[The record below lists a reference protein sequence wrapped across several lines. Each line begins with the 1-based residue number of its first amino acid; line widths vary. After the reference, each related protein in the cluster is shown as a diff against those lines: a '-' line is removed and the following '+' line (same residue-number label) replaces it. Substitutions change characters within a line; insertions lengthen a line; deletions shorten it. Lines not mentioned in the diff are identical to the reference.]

1 MKLQRLL
8 SLIRQA
14 VDQYE
19 MIEEGDHIAI
29 GISGGKDNLTLL
41 WGLAHL
47 QKFYPKHFSLSAITV
62 DMGIDTMNLEPI
74 KALCQE
80 IQVPYEIVPT
90 EIGKILFD
98 IRKETNPCS
107 LCAKLRKGALNNKA
121 LEMGCNK
128 IAYAHH
134 KDDLIETAM
143 MSLLY
148 EGRFYAFSPVTHL
161 DRTDLTVIRP
171 LMFVS
176 EADVKG
182 FRNKYQLPVCKN
194 PCPMDGH
201 TRREYVKNLIH
212 TLNME
217 NPGVKDRLFRAV
229 IEGHI
234 DGWPDIEHR

>member
-29 GISGGKDNLTLL
+29 GISGGKDSLTLL

-107 LCAKLRKGALNNKA
+107 LCAKLRKGALNQKA

-161 DRTDLTVIRP
+161 DRTDLKVIRP

>member
-29 GISGGKDNLTLL
+29 GISGGKDSLTLL

-107 LCAKLRKGALNNKA
+107 LCAKLRKGALNHKA

-234 DGWPDIEHR
+234 DGWPDIEHK

>member
-29 GISGGKDNLTLL
+29 GISGGKDSLTLL

-107 LCAKLRKGALNNKA
+107 LCAKLRKGALNQKA

-234 DGWPDIEHR
+234 DGWPDIEYK

>member
-8 SLIRQA
+8 SLVRQA
-14 VDQYE
+14 IDQYH

-29 GISGGKDNLTLL
+29 GISGGKDSLTLL
-41 WGLAHL
+41 WGLAYL
-47 QKFYPKHFSLSAITV
+47 QRFYPKQFSLSAITV
-62 DMGIDTMNLEPI
+62 DMGIDTMDLEPI

-80 IQVPYEIVPT
+80 FQVSYEIVPT

-107 LCAKLRKGALNNKA
+107 LCAKLRKGALNQKA

-201 TRREYVKNLIH
+201 TRREYVKTLIH

-234 DGWPDIEHR
+234 DGWPDIEHK

>member
-29 GISGGKDNLTLL
+29 GISGGKDSLTLL

-201 TRREYVKNLIH
+201 TRREYVKTLIH

-234 DGWPDIEHR
+234 DGWPDIEHK

>member
-8 SLIRQA
+8 SLVRQA
-14 VDQYE
+14 IDQYH

-29 GISGGKDNLTLL
+29 GISGGKDSLTLL
-41 WGLAHL
+41 WGLAYL
-47 QKFYPKHFSLSAITV
+47 QRFYPKQFSLSAITV
-62 DMGIDTMNLEPI
+62 DMGIDTMDLEPI

-80 IQVPYEIVPT
+80 FQVSYEIVPT

-107 LCAKLRKGALNNKA
+107 LCAKLRKGALNQKA

-161 DRTDLTVIRP
+161 DRTDLKVIRP

-201 TRREYVKNLIH
+201 TRREYVKTLIH

>member
-29 GISGGKDNLTLL
+29 GISGGKDSLTLL

>member
-29 GISGGKDNLTLL
+29 GISGGKDSLTLL

-80 IQVPYEIVPT
+80 IQVPT

-182 FRNKYQLPVCKN
+182 FRNKYQLPVCKT

>member
-29 GISGGKDNLTLL
+29 GISGGKDSLTLL

-143 MSLLY
+143 MSLIY

-217 NPGVKDRLFRAV
+217 NPGVKDRLFSAV

>member
-29 GISGGKDNLTLL
+29 GISGGKDSLTLL

-74 KALCQE
+74 TALCQE

-217 NPGVKDRLFRAV
+217 NPGVKDRLFRSV

>member
-29 GISGGKDNLTLL
+29 GISGGKDSLTLL

-107 LCAKLRKGALNNKA
+107 LCAKLRKGALNQKA

-201 TRREYVKNLIH
+201 THREYVKNLIH

>member
-29 GISGGKDNLTLL
+29 GISGGKDSLTLL

-234 DGWPDIEHR
+234 DGWPDIEYR

>member
-29 GISGGKDNLTLL
+29 GISGGKDSLTLL

-234 DGWPDIEHR
+234 DGWPDIDHR